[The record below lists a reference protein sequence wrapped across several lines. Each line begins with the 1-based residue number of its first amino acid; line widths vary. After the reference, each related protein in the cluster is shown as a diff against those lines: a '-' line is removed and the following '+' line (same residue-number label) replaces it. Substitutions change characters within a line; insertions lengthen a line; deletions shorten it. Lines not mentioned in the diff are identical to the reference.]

1 MQLFVSS
8 MLSKL
13 SEAARGVKSQLR
25 TSSVIVAV
33 PLIATGDAIPHE

>member
-1 MQLFVSS
+1 MESRLRFANMQLFVSS

-25 TSSVIVAV
+25 TSSVI
-33 PLIATGDAIPHE
+33 TMS